1 MQGFPIGGSRI
12 RLSWG
17 RSQCKHGLCQMC
29 LSATDRLHSALDKA
43 AQAAAQAAQ
52 AAALQAQAQYQVQM
66 ASPQAPTL
74 TAEQAMQLLE
84 KFGITQYMH
93 NQNEDD
99 NSGGNPGDHSASGN
113 VNGHM
118 QAHHNDVDALQAGPI
133 SAEQA
138 ALDFMVQQQFDA
150 YGTSAFDHL
159 HPAAQ
164 FNTSTF
170 SPFSPDPSYVPDS
183 VKNREGVSVSPGPT
197 QTYPS
202 KGYASWYSSSQH
214 GEKANSTGASGKVSP
229 TSAYA
234 SRPPSARAFG
244 DFLSEQ
250 STPFPLPTRASS
262 RGEGPISR
270 PELSRKSSHPLPLPS
285 QDHFGTQDK
294 HDHDAFHDLTSTLAG
309 FSLGDHGM
317 SWKTSEGASSISS

>member
-17 RSQCKHGLCQMC
+17 RSQCKHRPCRKC
-29 LSATDRLHSALDKA
+29 ISAANRRRLTLDKA

-74 TAEQAMQLLE
+74 SAEQAMQLLE
-84 KFGITQYMH
+84 KFGITQYVH
-93 NQNEDD
+93 KQNEDG
-99 NSGGNPGDHSASGN
+99 NSGINSGDNG
-113 VNGHM
+113 VNEILSDNLQG
-118 QAHHNDVDALQAGPI
+118 HHNDVNILQARPI

-138 ALDFMVQQQFDA
+138 ALDFVVQQQFDA

-170 SPFSPDPSYVPDS
+170 SPFSPDPSYAPDS
-183 VKNREGVSVSPGPT
+183 VKNRESVSVSPGPT

-202 KGYASWYSSSQH
+202 KGYAPWYSSSQH
-214 GEKANSTGASGKVSP
+214 GEKINSAGASGKVSP

-250 STPFPLPTRASS
+250 STPFPLPNRASS
-262 RGEGPISR
+262 RGENPISR
-270 PELSRKSSHPLPLPS
+270 PELSRKSSHSMPLPS
-285 QDHFGTQDK
+285 QDPFGTQDK
-294 HDHDAFHDLTSTLAG
+294 HDHDTFHDLTSTLAG

-317 SWKTSEGASSISS
+317 PWKTSEGASSISS